1 MQKVLDF
8 YFCKPAFFS
17 PVTRDVPSHVE
28 QQLLGTVWT
37 FMPFYSKWAIPEQ
50 CLGLSLWRDL
60 RVWIFQPKE
69 DIAPAVG
76 LFSHRECHC
85 HGLVW
90 VCSCDTWSPT
100 YHSGCKDG
108 VSSLKRNT
116 ITCALQYSLGGFIHP
131 ECQVLTRGSPLES
144 PPPPLLVLES
154 SGLCLPLLTADA
166 SYLDLANRNMAVT
179 ETFCGNSPQHLC
191 QFGYL
196 LRVCLF
202 VSFFF

>member
-1 MQKVLDF
+1 MFWSFFVLGLVKWRVGHVLAYPGHQEVQASALLALVF
-8 YFCKPAFFS
+8 NLGYAESPWFLFLQTCIFS

-37 FMPFYSKWAIPEQ
+37 FMPLYSKWAIPEQ

-100 YHSGCKDG
+100 HHSGCKDG

-116 ITCALQYSLGGFIHP
+116 ITCALQYSPWWIYP
-131 ECQVLTRGSPLES
+131 SRM
-144 PPPPLLVLES
+144 
-154 SGLCLPLLTADA
+154 SGAD
-166 SYLDLANRNMAVT
+166 SW
-179 ETFCGNSPQHLC
+179 
-191 QFGYL
+191 
-196 LRVCLF
+196 
-202 VSFFF
+202 